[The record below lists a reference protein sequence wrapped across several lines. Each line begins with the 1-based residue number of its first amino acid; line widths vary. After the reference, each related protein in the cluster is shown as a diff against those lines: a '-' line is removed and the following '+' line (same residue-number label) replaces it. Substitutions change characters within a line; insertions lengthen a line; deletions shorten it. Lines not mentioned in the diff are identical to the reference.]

1 MSKRIDLSKLGG
13 FPGGQAALAYLQAA
27 VIEQFA
33 ALSQNGGLA
42 GPYSLYGF
50 EVTATAGVGTLMN
63 YSWTAGWIMYQNN
76 LVKVPAGTYDGLD
89 TSVDAP
95 YVLLTPTS
103 VPRALPFND
112 ASTPNVINDVTAAIY
127 AEAIGAADTD
137 TYFALSELLPYGV
150 ALGQANRPGW
160 ATLALSSISSEGAV
174 DGSLLYKKDAIANTL
189 LINGSAVVTLPYNLA
204 ALPAPTTVNIGVFP
218 AGFIPNYNWSFILQ
232 ARALDSGANWLKDST
247 STQYITDV
255 QGYIGNAG
263 GIVLYP
269 LKPVA
274 GCTVYVI
281 EISLVVPLD

>member
-1 MSKRIDLSKLGG
+1 MSKSIVLTYLGG
-13 FPGGQAALAYLQAA
+13 YPLTQNDLAYLQTAWNEMLSA
-27 VIEQFA
+27 VA
-33 ALSQNGGLA
+33 QNGNVVA
-42 GPYSLYGF
+42 PYILYGV
-50 EVTATAGVGTLMN
+50 EVTAVAGVGPIMN
-63 YSWTAGWIMYQNN
+63 YSWTEGWIAYEGN
-76 LVKVPAGTYDGLD
+76 LVRVPAGTYDGLN

-95 YVLLTPTS
+95 YVLLTTTS
-103 VPRALPFND
+103 VPNALPFDD

-160 ATLALSSISSEGAV
+160 ATLALSSISAEGAV
-174 DGSLLYKKDAIANTL
+174 DGSLLYKKDSISNTL

-218 AGFIPNYNWSFILQ
+218 AGFIPNYDWSFIIQ
-232 ARALDSGANWLKDST
+232 ARALDVSANWLKDST
-247 STQYITDV
+247 GTQYITDV
-255 QGYIGNAG
+255 QGYIGNSG

-274 GCTVYVI
+274 GCTAYVI

>member
-1 MSKRIDLSKLGG
+1 MSKTIDFSKLGG
-13 FPGGQAALAYLQAA
+13 YPLTQDDLAYLQEAWS
-27 VIEQFA
+27 EMLA
-33 ALSQNGGLA
+33 ALAQNGNVD
-42 GPYSLYGF
+42 GPYILYGF

-63 YSWTAGWIMYQNN
+63 YSWTAGWIAYQTN
-76 LVKVPAGTYDGLD
+76 LVRVPAGTYDGLD
-89 TSVDAP
+89 TTVDAP
-95 YVLLTPTS
+95 YVLLTTTS
-103 VPRALPFND
+103 VPNALPFDD
-112 ASTPNVINDVTAAIY
+112 ASTPDVINDVTAAIY

-137 TYFALSELLPYGV
+137 TYFSFSELVDFGV
-150 ALGQANRPGW
+150 ALGEANRPAW
-160 ATLALSSISSEGAV
+160 ATLALSSISAEGAV

-204 ALPAPTTVNIGVFP
+204 ALPAPTTVNIGVLP

-247 STQYITDV
+247 GTQYITDV
-255 QGYIGNAG
+255 QGYVGNGG